1 MIRQFKFQLGS
12 GTAVNIL
19 PADVYQKIGRDPNL
33 VYLTS
38 SGSPLVMFN
47 NAELK
52 PLARI
57 KLKTKNPVN
66 NEHHFTEY
74 LVVPKSNKAL
84 LGAQSIQQ
92 FNPMTVNRKNILS
105 EADQNLDTGT
115 SVHSDVFRG
124 EGKLERPLHL
134 IVDKSV
140 TPVALPVR
148 KLLLAIKGPLMKEID
163 RLVQRGILKSVITPT
178 DWNLLMVVV
187 LKSNG
192 KIRMCIEPKPS
203 NKALKR
209 NHYPL
214 SVID

>member
-38 SGSPLVMFN
+38 SDSPLVMFN

-66 NEHHFTEY
+66 DEHHFTEY
-74 LVVPKSNKAL
+74 LVVPKSNKAR
-84 LGAQSIQQ
+84 LGGQSIQQ

-163 RLVQRGILKSVITPT
+163 RLVQRGILECVITPT

-192 KIRMCIEPKPS
+192 KIRMCIGPKPS

-214 SVID
+214 SVIG